1 LKHGDFLCGVVLSPY
16 AEFNLKES
24 CMNLT
29 GSILIAMPNLLD
41 PNFHRA
47 VVLILEHTEEGTL
60 GLVLNRKSML
70 TGKEI
75 CDMQELSWVGGDE
88 QVRVGGPVQPN
99 SVWMLHGE
107 AGDDLAG
114 SQRVFL
120 GCHFTTSKEGLKHVA
135 HRTDGKR
142 VIFGGYAG
150 WETDQLTSE
159 IQEGTW
165 LTHQADQELVFDEET
180 EDLWE
185 KALQSLGIDPGSL
198 VPGGGLIQ

>member
-1 LKHGDFLCGVVLSPY
+1 
-16 AEFNLKES
+16 
-24 CMNLT
+24 MNLT

-47 VVLILEHTEEGTL
+47 VVLILEHTDEGTL
-60 GLVLNRKSML
+60 GLVLNRQSML
-70 TGKEI
+70 TGREI
-75 CDMQELSWVGGDE
+75 CEMQELPWVGGDE
-88 QVRVGGPVQPN
+88 MVRVGGPVQPN

-107 AGDDLAG
+107 AGDELAG

-120 GCHFTTSKEGLKHVA
+120 GCLFTTTKEGLEHVA

-150 WETDQLTSE
+150 WDTGQLTNE
-159 IQEGTW
+159 IREGAW
-165 LTHQADQELVFDEET
+165 LTHPADTELVFDGDIG
-180 EDLWE
+180 DLWE
-185 KALQSLGIDPGSL
+185 KALKSVGIDPGSL